1 MFNHV
6 SLQSKSP
13 IMKKHD
19 SVSTISIIKQVIG
32 FGAPTSDRGSKEKE
46 LDIFKNSQPDVRED
60 NAERDKLL
68 SQVEARDLVEF
79 GMIPEFVGRLPVVVS
94 LHSLDEDSLVKIL
107 TEPRNAL
114 VPQYQALFSMD
125 KVTRPISSLLLR
137 LILAWVLS
145 VAV

>member
-1 MFNHV
+1 M
-6 SLQSKSP
+6 
-13 IMKKHD
+13 
-19 SVSTISIIKQVIG
+19 IG
-32 FGAPTSDRGSKEKE
+32 FGAPIGDRGSKEKE

-94 LHSLDEDSLVKIL
+94 LHSLDEGSLVKIL

-125 KVTRPISSLLLR
+125 KVSDLHT
-137 LILAWVLS
+137 
-145 VAV
+145 